1 MATFAID
8 VGSALRAYARSD
20 IERRARARW
29 EANVRA
35 SSRAPIYT
43 PLRNSVDG
51 AKRLWRALRPM
62 GEAMGGRLQVFRAHT
77 RYALIGFA
85 VSAGAAFAAASAIAI
100 DGYVG
105 NPPAAWAELKASRR
119 HSPIFD
125 AEGRLAGS
133 VGDPDSGLDLDAQRD
148 LAFLPL
154 TSSPPSTFV
163 AGLKALE
170 DRNFDRTGWRAWCG
184 IDVPSMVWRWIAS
197 RGVAG
202 GSGVV
207 QQYTRLLKPEWGNEK
222 GLFDKVLRK
231 FRELGASCS
240 VWSSYAE
247 GGGAD
252 AILSDYASMAP
263 MLQGG
268 GTLRG
273 LAGASHITF
282 GVEPAELSDA
292 QQLLFAAAVRLPLRL
307 LQPGDVDVACTK
319 VYPKAG
325 AAFEAAL
332 AAAHPAR
339 VNQCRIIARA
349 TGVAPKVL
357 QGEHLQAALADLQ
370 AMQRSGVHV
379 ASVFQRVPAA
389 KLLNLT
395 SRTAAMLPA
404 TVTKML
410 VNEVEMLPAFE
421 WGQRLNLTFDVDAQR
436 KLAFDFHTAL
446 RFVERKGKSALCVPL
461 AKTEP
466 LASGFTRVC
475 GNGVADGTSADVIA
489 VKVRLRDGA
498 LGGVYSS
505 PSIMLDAPLSAGSLA
520 KLVIVLAAAQAG
532 IDPESRWCPR
542 QIMDGSRQL
551 RRVGVDPGGYTD
563 AQCAR
568 GGKYSVRLV
577 DAIARSDNLAAA
589 DVARYLGET
598 RLLAALTVLG
608 FSPEAGV
615 APWFSTSFGTLP
627 ATPRS
632 LLAAWRALVASAY
645 GVELVGSAPR
655 VLAAT
660 TADSLIARPFLRL
673 PALSPAAIESLRRLL
688 EAPVAAE
695 RGTLGFVADAVTAG
709 KTGTTNSTS
718 IDANGRRT
726 VHAKLALTYQ
736 ASQGVVNLLVI
747 SAPSSGIPLALHD
760 LPASALAPVHR
771 ALLQPR

>member
-1 MATFAID
+1 MAVAA
-8 VGSALRAYARSD
+8 VVAVEAYVDHAPGH
-20 IERRARARW
+20 W
-29 EANVRA
+29 E
-35 SSRAPIYT
+35 
-43 PLRNSVDG
+43 
-51 AKRLWRALRPM
+51 
-62 GEAMGGRLQVFRAHT
+62 EQ
-77 RYALIGFA
+77 
-85 VSAGAAFAAASAIAI
+85 
-100 DGYVG
+100 
-105 NPPAAWAELKASRR
+105 KASRR

-133 VGDPDSGLDLDAQRD
+133 VGDPDSVLDLDAQRN
-148 LAFLPL
+148 LAFIPL
-154 TSSPPSTFV
+154 TSSPPPTFV

-170 DRNFDRTGWRAWCG
+170 DRSFGSTGWRSWCG
-184 IDVPSMVWRWIAS
+184 IDVPAMVWRWIAS

-202 GSGVV
+202 GSGLV
-207 QQYTRLLKPEWGNEK
+207 QQYTRLLKPEWGSEK
-222 GLFDKVLRK
+222 GLFDKVVRK
-231 FRELGASCS
+231 VRELGASCS

-247 GGGAD
+247 GGGAET
-252 AILSDYASMAP
+252 ILFDYASMAP

-307 LQPGDVDVACTK
+307 LQPGDVDVACAK

-325 AAFEAAL
+325 AAFEAAQ

-349 TGVAPKVL
+349 AGVAPKVL
-357 QGEHLQAALADLQ
+357 QGEHLEAALADLQ
-370 AMQRSGVHV
+370 AMQRTGVHV
-379 ASVFQRVPAA
+379 ASVFQRVPAS

-395 SRTAAMLPA
+395 NRTAAMLPP
-404 TVTKML
+404 TVTMML
-410 VNEVEMLPAFE
+410 VNEVEMLPAFK
-421 WGQRLNLTFDVDAQR
+421 WGQRLNLTFDADAQR
-436 KLAFDFHTAL
+436 KLGTDFHTAL
-446 RFVERKGKSALCVPL
+446 RFVERNGKSTFCLPL

-475 GNGVADGTSADVIA
+475 GNGVAEGTSADVIA

-542 QIMDGSRQL
+542 QIMDGSRPL
-551 RRVGVDPGGYTD
+551 RRVGVDPSGYTD

-589 DVARYLGET
+589 EVARYLGEK
-598 RLLAALTVLG
+598 RLLAALTALG

-615 APWFSTSFGTLP
+615 AIWFSTSFGTLP

-632 LLAAWRALVASAY
+632 MLTAWRALVASAY

-655 VLAAT
+655 VLAAA
-660 TADSLIARPFLRL
+660 TADPLIALRILWL
-673 PALSPAAIESLRRLL
+673 PALTPAATESLRRLL

-709 KTGTTNSTS
+709 KTGTTNSMS

-736 ASQGVVNLLVI
+736 ASQGVVNLMVV
-747 SAPSSGIPLALHD
+747 SAPSSGIPLALHN
-760 LPASALAPVHR
+760 LPASALAPAHR
-771 ALLQPR
+771 ALLRPR